1 MSSWPRLGDTPKYPL
16 VIKGGKPGNPL
27 ETGGSIAIAAIGK
40 SPIVP
45 KRSCIFQPAMFD
57 DRKVATFF
65 DLFQAFKWRSSMETL
80 GDPEVEAA
88 HNGQLKD
95 ALDGF
100 NKAASLGP
108 RRWAVM
114 P

>member
-1 MSSWPRLGDTPKYPL
+1 M
-16 VIKGGKPGNPL
+16 
-27 ETGGSIAIAAIGK
+27 
-40 SPIVP
+40 
-45 KRSCIFQPAMFD
+45 RSCIFQPAMFD

-65 DLFQAFKWRSSMETL
+65 DLFQAFKWRSSMETP
-80 GDPEVEAA
+80 PEVEAA

-95 ALDGF
+95 ALGGF

-108 RRWAVM
+108 RIWAVM